1 MHAACGFAGWD
12 KGKRALHARSGVTGW
27 TPHDLRRTL
36 STRLHDMGVAPHIVE
51 AVLNHRS
58 GHRSGVAGVYN
69 RATYEREIRAA
80 LAMWEDYIRAL
91 LDGSERKV
99 VSFPQQSA

>member
-1 MHAACGFAGWD
+1 
-12 KGKRALHARSGVTGW
+12 
-27 TPHDLRRTL
+27 
-36 STRLHDMGVAPHIVE
+36 MGVAPHIVE